1 MGRRRA
7 RAVKDHVDVG
17 FAAAKHDGRPQSA
30 GGPVYTF
37 RPAALLDLPLLQHW
51 LRTPEV
57 VRWWGNAEE
66 QAVLLREDMDEP
78 RMVMRIVSFE
88 GRPFAYA
95 QDYAVHAWPQPHF
108 AHLPPGS
115 RAIDSFIGE
124 PDMIGRGHGSAYL
137 KLLAERLRA
146 EGAPVVTIDPDVDN
160 LRARRAYEKA
170 GFRGNTVV
178 ESGEGPAILMIF
190 DG

>member
-1 MGRRRA
+1 MKGHVDSGFAVAKRDGRREST
-7 RAVKDHVDVG
+7 G
-17 FAAAKHDGRPQSA
+17 GSA
-30 GGPVYTF
+30 YAF
-37 RPAALLDLPLLQHW
+37 RPAALQDLPLLQHW

-66 QAVLLREDMDEP
+66 QALLLREDLEEP
-78 RMVMRIVSFE
+78 CMVMRIVSFE

-95 QDYAVHAWPQPHF
+95 QDYAVHIWPQQHF
-108 AHLPPGS
+108 ARLLPGS

-124 PDMIGRGHGSAYL
+124 PDMIGRGHGSTYL
-137 KLLAERLRA
+137 KLVAERLWA
-146 EGAPVVTIDPDVDN
+146 EGAPVVAVDPDVDN

-170 GFRGNTVV
+170 GFRGDTVV

>member
-1 MGRRRA
+1 
-7 RAVKDHVDVG
+7 VKGHADIG
-17 FAAAKHDGRPQSA
+17 FAAANRDGRPRSA
-30 GGPVYTF
+30 AGPAYAF
-37 RPAALLDLPLLQHW
+37 RPAARQDLPLLRRW

-66 QAVLLREDMDEP
+66 QAALLREDLDEP

-95 QDYAVHAWPQPHF
+95 QDYAVHVWPQPHF
-108 AHLPPGS
+108 AHLPPRS

-124 PDMIGRGHGSAYL
+124 PDMIGRGHGSTYL
-137 KLLAERLRA
+137 RLLAERLRA
-146 EGAPVVTIDPDVDN
+146 EGAPLVAIDPDLDN

-170 GFRGNTVV
+170 GFRGDTVV

>member
-1 MGRRRA
+1 MA
-7 RAVKDHVDVG
+7 RAVKGHVDMG
-17 FAAAKHDGRPQSA
+17 FATAEHDGRPQSA
-30 GGPVYTF
+30 RTSVYTF
-37 RPAALLDLPLLQHW
+37 RPAAPQDLPLLRHW

-95 QDYAVHAWPQPHF
+95 QDYAVNVWPQPHF

-146 EGAPVVTIDPDVDN
+146 EGAPVVAIDPDVDN
-160 LRARRAYEKA
+160 RRARRAYEKA
-170 GFRGNTVV
+170 GFRGDTVV

>member
-1 MGRRRA
+1 
-7 RAVKDHVDVG
+7 
-17 FAAAKHDGRPQSA
+17 
-30 GGPVYTF
+30 
-37 RPAALLDLPLLQHW
+37 
-51 LRTPEV
+51 
-57 VRWWGNAEE
+57 
-66 QAVLLREDMDEP
+66 VLLRQDMDEP

-95 QDYAVHAWPQPHF
+95 QDYAVHVWPQPHF

-137 KLLAERLRA
+137 KLLAERLRV
-146 EGAPVVTIDPDVDN
+146 EGAPVVAIDPDVDN

-170 GFRGNTVV
+170 GFRGDTVV

>member
-1 MGRRRA
+1 MPRKATLISVSPRPNA
-7 RAVKDHVDVG
+7 TVDPNPLV
-17 FAAAKHDGRPQSA
+17 ASA
-30 GGPVYTF
+30 YAF
-37 RPAALLDLPLLQHW
+37 RPAALQDLPLLQRW

-95 QDYAVHAWPQPHF
+95 QDYAVHVWRQRHF
-108 AHLPPGS
+108 AHLPQGS

-146 EGAPVVTIDPDVDN
+146 EGAPVVAIDPDVDN
-160 LRARRAYEKA
+160 LRARRAYEA
-170 GFRGNTVV
+170 RRQAVG
-178 ESGEGPAILMIF
+178 LLL
-190 DG
+190 

>member
-1 MGRRRA
+1 VKGHVDSGFAVAKRDGRR
-7 RAVKDHVDVG
+7 KSTG
-17 FAAAKHDGRPQSA
+17 GSA
-30 GGPVYTF
+30 YAF
-37 RPAALLDLPLLQHW
+37 RPVALQDLPLLQHW

-66 QAVLLREDMDEP
+66 QALLLREDLEEP
-78 RMVMRIVSFE
+78 CMVMRIVSFE

-95 QDYAVHAWPQPHF
+95 QDYAVHVWPQPHF
-108 AHLPPGS
+108 ARLPPGS

-124 PDMIGRGHGSAYL
+124 PDMIGRGHGSTYL
-137 KLLAERLRA
+137 KLLAERLRT
-146 EGAPVVTIDPDVDN
+146 EGAPVEAVDPHVDN
-160 LRARRAYEKA
+160 FRARRAYEKA
-170 GFRGNTVV
+170 GFRGDTVV

>member
-1 MGRRRA
+1 
-7 RAVKDHVDVG
+7 VKDHVDVG
-17 FAAAKHDGRPQSA
+17 FAAAKHNGRPQSA

-88 GRPFAYA
+88 GRPFASA

>member
-1 MGRRRA
+1 
-7 RAVKDHVDVG
+7 VKGHVGIG
-17 FAAAKHDGRPQSA
+17 FAAAKRDGRPQPS
-30 GGPVYTF
+30 GGSVYTF
-37 RPAALLDLPLLQHW
+37 RPAALQDLPLLQHW

-78 RMVMRIVSFE
+78 RMVMRVVSFE

-95 QDYAVHAWPQPHF
+95 QDYAVHVWPQPHF

-124 PDMIGRGHGSAYL
+124 PDMIGRGHGSTYL

-146 EGAPVVTIDPDVDN
+146 EGAPAVAIDPDVDN
-160 LRARRAYEKA
+160 LRACRAYEKA
-170 GFRGNTVV
+170 GFRGDTVV
-178 ESGEGPAILMIF
+178 ESGDGPAILMIF